1 MGPERARVARPSRA
15 SPLPLRARANKPSGI
30 PEASDYEILFSTL
43 LLPLSPPH
51 VLLAGYSF
59 GALAASICAP
69 PAGVRT
75 SYLLLSYPLSVLWA
89 LTGFRASPFVRGLE
103 EGVKRGRTTG
113 ERWLVVWGDEDQFTG
128 VERLREWG
136 GRLREMGGGG
146 VEVLEVEGADHFW
159 GARGRKR
166 GMMEGVMRWLEEGM
180 ENRVAGDGM

>member
-1 MGPERARVARPSRA
+1 M
-15 SPLPLRARANKPSGI
+15 
-30 PEASDYEILFSTL
+30 
-43 LLPLSPPH
+43 
-51 VLLAGYSF
+51 
-59 GALAASICAP
+59 
-69 PAGVRT
+69 
-75 SYLLLSYPLSVLWA
+75 
-89 LTGFRASPFVRGLE
+89 
-103 EGVKRGRTTG
+103 
-113 ERWLVVWGDEDQFTG
+113 VVWGDEDQFTG